1 MVNFVPLQNEFLF
14 KKIYELSNRQNFKV
28 IELTQNKEMSI
39 TEIKKHLKL
48 KYKRC
53 SEYIKKLETLQLVQ
67 KSKQGK
73 NVFVKSRVKINMD
86 SIIFK

>member
-14 KKIYELSNRQNFKV
+14 KKVYELSNKQNFKV

-53 SEYIKKLETLQLVQ
+53 SEYIKKLEALQLVK
-67 KSKQGK
+67 KSKKGK
-73 NVFVKSRVKINMD
+73 NVLVRSRVKINKD
-86 SIIFK
+86 SIVFQ